1 MINSFIARHKN
12 KHLFSRPCVLGE
24 KMAAT
29 GKKTPKYTKGTM
41 LLHFLNGCKR
51 YFAYTLLVSFFVT
64 LLEMLIPQVIRQTVD
79 AVIGN
84 RELSAPGFIKNWF
97 AGAGGADFFRKNLW
111 AVALIILGMAF
122 FLVILIYLRG
132 LTSSLSAEK
141 LKQKMRE
148 DLFSHIQRLPYAW
161 HQENNTGDII
171 QRCTSDVDRVRT
183 FVSEQMI
190 SVVRTVIMVGMSLAF
205 MYSMNPK
212 LTLIAA
218 IAAPIVVTYSVIF
231 YGKIRS
237 RFEICDE
244 NEGVLSTI
252 VQENLT
258 GVRVVRAFGREEF
271 ERERFE
277 KQNVYFTGLWIHLMK
292 LLSAFWS
299 TSDFI
304 SGLQILLVLVLGSLF
319 CIRGELTPG
328 EFIAFIS
335 YNGMLI
341 WPVRFLGRVISEMSK
356 AGVSIDRIRYIMNSE
371 PERDR
376 PNPVSREQTEQA
388 AHGDIVFDH
397 VSFGYE
403 NGTDVLNDVSFRVRA
418 GTTLGILGSTGSG
431 KTTLMHLLTRLY
443 ELPPEKGIITLGG
456 INVADMR
463 AQDLRDCIGMVLQE
477 PFLFSRTIGENISIR
492 DRDLPIEEIRRAAGI
507 ACVDE
512 SITEFTQGYD
522 TMVGERGVT
531 LSGGQKQRVAIA
543 RMLTQKAPVMIFDD
557 SLSAVDSE
565 TDVKIRQQ
573 LQTLLGKST
582 VILIS
587 HRITTLMQ
595 ADYILVLDRG
605 QIIEEGTPAEL
616 ASSNGMYRKIYDIQL
631 GYAEI

>member
-1 MINSFIARHKN
+1 
-12 KHLFSRPCVLGE
+12 
-24 KMAAT
+24 MAAT

-84 RELSAPGFIKNWF
+84 RELSAPAFIKNWF
-97 AGAGGADFFRKNLW
+97 AGAGGVDFFRKNLW

-403 NGTDVLNDVSFRVRA
+403 NGTDVLNDVSFRVKA

-605 QIIEEGTPAEL
+605 RIIEEGTPAKL

>member
-1 MINSFIARHKN
+1 
-12 KHLFSRPCVLGE
+12 
-24 KMAAT
+24 MAAT
-29 GKKTPKYTKGTM
+29 GKKTLKYTKGTM

-51 YFAYTLLVSFFVT
+51 YFACTLLVSFFVT

-79 AVIGN
+79 AVIGS
-84 RELSAPGFIKNWF
+84 RELSAPDFIKNWF
-97 AGAGGADFFRKNLW
+97 TGAGGAGFFRNNLW
-111 AVALIILGMAF
+111 TVALIILIMAF

-190 SVVRTVIMVGMSLAF
+190 SVVRTIIMVGMSLAF

-218 IAAPIVVTYSVIF
+218 VAAPIVVTYSVIF

-388 AHGDIVFDH
+388 AHGDIMFDR

-403 NGTDVLNDVSFRVRA
+403 NGTDVVNDVSFRVKA

-565 TDVKIRQQ
+565 TDAKIRQQ

-605 QIIEEGTPAEL
+605 RIIEEGTPAEL
-616 ASSNGMYRKIYDIQL
+616 ASSSGMYRKIYDIQL

>member
-1 MINSFIARHKN
+1 
-12 KHLFSRPCVLGE
+12 
-24 KMAAT
+24 MAAT
-29 GKKTPKYTKGTM
+29 GKKTLKYTKGTM

-51 YFAYTLLVSFFVT
+51 YFACTLLVSFFVT

-79 AVIGN
+79 AVIGS
-84 RELSAPGFIKNWF
+84 RELSAPDFIKNWF
-97 AGAGGADFFRKNLW
+97 TGAGGAGFFRNNLW
-111 AVALIILGMAF
+111 TVALIILIMAF

-190 SVVRTVIMVGMSLAF
+190 SVVRTIIMVGMSLAF

-218 IAAPIVVTYSVIF
+218 VAAPIVVTYSVIF

-388 AHGDIVFDH
+388 AQGDIVFDH

-403 NGTDVLNDVSFRVRA
+403 NGTDVLNDVSFRVKA

-565 TDVKIRQQ
+565 TDAKIRQQ

-605 QIIEEGTPAEL
+605 RIIEEGTPAEL
-616 ASSNGMYRKIYDIQL
+616 ASSSGMYRKIYDIQL

>member
-1 MINSFIARHKN
+1 
-12 KHLFSRPCVLGE
+12 
-24 KMAAT
+24 MAAT

-84 RELSAPGFIKNWF
+84 RELSAPAFIKNWF
-97 AGAGGADFFRKNLW
+97 AGAGGVDFFRKNLW

-376 PNPVSREQTEQA
+376 TNPVSREQTEQA

-403 NGTDVLNDVSFRVRA
+403 NGTDVLNDVSFRVKA

-512 SITEFTQGYD
+512 SITDFTQGYD

-605 QIIEEGTPAEL
+605 RIIEEGTPAEL

>member
-1 MINSFIARHKN
+1 MHRKD
-12 KHLFSRPCVLGE
+12 
-24 KMAAT
+24 
-29 GKKTPKYTKGTM
+29 GKTKYTKSTM
-41 LLHFLNGCKR
+41 LLYFLKGCKR
-51 YFAYTLLVSFFVT
+51 YFAYTLLVSFLVT

-79 AVIGN
+79 AVIGD
-84 RELSAPGFIKNWF
+84 RELSAPSFIRNWF
-97 AGAGGADFFRKNLW
+97 SSAGGADYFRNNLW
-111 AVALIILGMAF
+111 AVALIVMSMAF
-122 FLVILIYLRG
+122 LLMILIYLRG
-132 LTSSLSAEK
+132 ITSSLSAQK
-141 LKQKMRE
+141 LQQKMRE
-148 DLFSHIQRLPYAW
+148 ELFHHIQRLPYKW

-171 QRCTSDVDRVRT
+171 QRCTSDVERIRT

-190 SVVRTVIMVGMSLAF
+190 SVVRIVIMVVMSLIF
-205 MYSMNPK
+205 MYAMNPR

-218 IAAPIVVTYSVIF
+218 IAAPVVVTYSVLF
-231 YGKIRS
+231 YGRIRS
-237 RFEICDE
+237 RFEMCDE
-244 NEGVLSTI
+244 NEGILSTI

-271 ERERFE
+271 ERDRFE
-277 KQNVYFTGLWIHLMK
+277 KQNVYYTGLWLHLMR

-299 TSDFI
+299 ISDFI
-304 SGLQILLVLVLGSLF
+304 SGLQVLLILVLGSLF
-319 CIRGELTPG
+319 CVRGQLTAG

-335 YNGMLI
+335 YNAMLI

-376 PNPVSREQTEQA
+376 PSPVSREQAEEA
-388 AHGDIVFDH
+388 ARGDIVFDH

-403 NGTDVLNDVSFRVRA
+403 DGKDVIKDVSFRVRA

-431 KTTLMHLLTRLY
+431 KTTLMHLLNRLY
-443 ELPPEKGIITLGG
+443 ELPPEKGVITVGG

-463 AQDLRDCIGMVLQE
+463 AQDLRNSIGLVLQE
-477 PFLFSRTIGENISIR
+477 PFLFSRTIGENIAIR
-492 DRDLPIEEIRRAAGI
+492 DRGMSMEEIRRAAEI
-507 ACVDE
+507 ACLDE
-512 SITEFTQGYD
+512 TIAEFKDGYD

-531 LSGGQKQRVAIA
+531 LSGGQKQRAAIA
-543 RMLTQKAPVMIFDD
+543 RMLTQKSPIMIFDD

-565 TDVKIRQQ
+565 TDAKIRQQ
-573 LQTLLGKST
+573 LQTSLGKST

-595 ADYILVLDRG
+595 ADYILVLDKGR
-605 QIIEEGTPAEL
+605 IIEEGTPKEL
-616 ASSNGMYRKIYDIQL
+616 ESAGGMYWKIYDIQL

>member
-1 MINSFIARHKN
+1 
-12 KHLFSRPCVLGE
+12 
-24 KMAAT
+24 MAAT

-51 YFAYTLLVSFFVT
+51 YFACTLLVSFFVT

-84 RELSAPGFIKNWF
+84 RELSAPAFIMNWF

-218 IAAPIVVTYSVIF
+218 IAAPVVVTYSVIF

-328 EFIAFIS
+328 EFIALIS

-388 AHGDIVFDH
+388 AHGDIMFDR

-403 NGTDVLNDVSFRVRA
+403 NGTDVVNDVSFRVKA

-443 ELPPEKGIITLGG
+443 ELPPEKGTITLGG

-492 DRDLPIEEIRRAAGI
+492 NQDLPIEEIRRAAGI

-512 SITEFTQGYD
+512 SITEFKQGYD

-543 RMLTQKAPVMIFDD
+543 RMLTQKAPIMIFDD

-565 TDVKIRQQ
+565 TDAKIRQQ

-605 QIIEEGTPAEL
+605 RIIEEGTPAEL

>member
-1 MINSFIARHKN
+1 
-12 KHLFSRPCVLGE
+12 
-24 KMAAT
+24 
-29 GKKTPKYTKGTM
+29 M
-41 LLHFLNGCKR
+41 LLHFLQGCKR
-51 YFAYTLLVSFFVT
+51 YFACTLLASFFVT

-79 AVIGN
+79 AVIGSG
-84 RELSAPGFIKNWF
+84 ELNAPEPVRRWF
-97 AGAGGADFFRKNLW
+97 FSAGGAAFFRNNLW
-111 AVALIILGMAF
+111 AIALIILVMAF
-122 FLVILIYLRG
+122 FLMVLIYLRG
-132 LTSSLSAEK
+132 LASSLFAEK

-171 QRCTSDVDRVRT
+171 QRCTSDVERVRT

-190 SVVRTVIMVGMSLAF
+190 SIVRIVIMVIMSLAF
-205 MYSMNPK
+205 MFMMNPR

-218 IAAPIVVTYSVIF
+218 IAAPIVVAYSVVF

-237 RFEICDE
+237 RFEVCDE
-244 NEGVLSTI
+244 NEGILSTI

-277 KQNVYFTGLWIHLMK
+277 KQNTYYTGLWIHLIK

-299 TSDFI
+299 VSDFI

-319 CIRGELTPG
+319 CVRGELTAG
-328 EFIAFIS
+328 EYIAFIS

-371 PERDR
+371 PEHDC

-397 VSFGYE
+397 VSFAYE
-403 NGTDVLNDVSFRVRA
+403 NGKDILKDVSFKVKA

-431 KTTLMHLLTRLY
+431 KTTLMHLLNRLY
-443 ELPPEKGIITLGG
+443 ELPPGNGSITLGG
-456 INVADMR
+456 VNIADMR
-463 AQDLRDCIGMVLQE
+463 AQDLRNCIGMVLQE

-492 DRDLPIEEIRRAAGI
+492 NHSLPIDEIRRAAGI

-512 SITEFTQGYD
+512 SITEFKEGYD

-543 RMLTQKAPVMIFDD
+543 RMLTQKSPIMVFDD

-565 TDVKIRQQ
+565 TDAKIRQQ
-573 LQTLLGKST
+573 LHQSLGQST

-595 ADYILVLDRG
+595 ADYILVLDKG
-605 QIIEEGTPAEL
+605 QIIEEGTPKEL
-616 ASSNGMYRKIYDIQL
+616 ESKGGMYRQIYDIQL

>member
-1 MINSFIARHKN
+1 
-12 KHLFSRPCVLGE
+12 
-24 KMAAT
+24 MAAT

-51 YFAYTLLVSFFVT
+51 FFAYTLLVSFFVT

-84 RELSAPGFIKNWF
+84 RELSAPAFIKNWF

-376 PNPVSREQTEQA
+376 PNPVSREQTEQS

-403 NGTDVLNDVSFRVRA
+403 NGTDVLNDVSFRVKA

-456 INVADMR
+456 INVADML

-605 QIIEEGTPAEL
+605 RIIEEGTPAEL